1 MSTLSSKRLARD
13 SPIWKGSRPHARR
26 LRICGC
32 DIDRRCVSLGRDEI
46 RDEIPAQRDVGNAR
60 ERAAGDDGKRQAF
73 AYPFAGTFE
82 RRIRPGSGPSLVDAL
97 QPVVRRIHH

>member
-26 LRICGC
+26 LRIRGC
-32 DIDRRCVSLGRDEI
+32 LTDTRCVSLG

-60 ERAAGDDGKRQAF
+60 ERAAGNDGKRQDTSAIQ
-73 AYPFAGTFE
+73 T
-82 RRIRPGSGPSLVDAL
+82 
-97 QPVVRRIHH
+97 